1 MVTLLLELLG
11 LVLVAT
17 TAALFDWRAVP
28 AVVGLYL
35 MATSRTSA

>member
-11 LVLVAT
+11 VALIAL
-17 TAALFDWRAVP
+17 TAALFDPRMVP

-35 MATSRTSA
+35 MWTARSAS

>member
-1 MVTLLLELLG
+1 MVRLLLELLG
-11 LVLVAT
+11 LLLVAA

-35 MATSRTSA
+35 LATARTTA